1 MWSLLG
7 AKLRLHNAAG
17 FSCAPSAA
25 LLALVILLSLPAAQ
39 SSAVARDAADRSQTS
54 DANQPDYNA
63 GQSAYATGRFVEAL
77 RIWRPL
83 AESGDPR
90 AAFGL
95 GLLYDLGEGVGQD
108 AAAAYVWY
116 RTAAEAGVVA
126 AEFNIAVMCDS
137 GVGTA
142 RNAAEAAVWY
152 ARAAAHGIARAEYNL
167 AQLYA
172 AGDGVPRNLDVAK
185 AGYAAAAAHGLSA
198 ASSKLALLRETS
210 RRCRS
215 ARSCETSIDPRSPC
229 RTSRRSKIK
238 ARRRHVRRIVLGR
251 AGANCTSELFCAGCY
266 VGHGR
271 RPSHLQQ
278 LSESVSDSSAAAIDT
293 RCICLARLYGRGLG
307 DRLRAERM
315 ELFLPALSVTFG
327 RCSPSG

>member
-17 FSCAPSAA
+17 LSCALSAA

-39 SSAVARDAADRSQTS
+39 TSAVARDTADRSQTS

-95 GLLYDLGEGVGQD
+95 GLFYDLGEGVGQD

-137 GVGTA
+137 SVGTV
-142 RNAAEAAVWY
+142 RNAAEAAVCGEAISTWQK
-152 ARAAAHGIARAEYNL
+152 HGM
-167 AQLYA
+167 
-172 AGDGVPRNLDVAK
+172 PRQRLTDSPQRRVS
-185 AGYAAAAAHGLSA
+185 L
-198 ASSKLALLRETS
+198 
-210 RRCRS
+210 RRC
-215 ARSCETSIDPRSPC
+215 
-229 RTSRRSKIK
+229 
-238 ARRRHVRRIVLGR
+238 VRIAPLPQ
-251 AGANCTSELFCAGCY
+251 
-266 VGHGR
+266 
-271 RPSHLQQ
+271 RPF
-278 LSESVSDSSAAAIDT
+278 
-293 RCICLARLYGRGLG
+293 
-307 DRLRAERM
+307 LRNQH
-315 ELFLPALSVTFG
+315 
-327 RCSPSG
+327 

>member
-1 MWSLLG
+1 V
-7 AKLRLHNAAG
+7 RLERGVAG
-17 FSCAPSAA
+17 SRYSS
-25 LLALVILLSLPAAQ
+25 SLPAAQ
-39 SSAVARDAADRSQTS
+39 TSAVARDAADRSQTS

-152 ARAAAHGIARAEYNL
+152 ASAAAHGIARAEYNL
-167 AQLYA
+167 AQLSPA
-172 AGDGVPRNLDVAK
+172 MRFI
-185 AGYAAAAAHGLSA
+185 SA
-198 ASSKLALLRETS
+198 
-210 RRCRS
+210 
-215 ARSCETSIDPRSPC
+215 
-229 RTSRRSKIK
+229 
-238 ARRRHVRRIVLGR
+238 
-251 AGANCTSELFCAGCY
+251 
-266 VGHGR
+266 
-271 RPSHLQQ
+271 
-278 LSESVSDSSAAAIDT
+278 SDS
-293 RCICLARLYGRGLG
+293 
-307 DRLRAERM
+307 
-315 ELFLPALSVTFG
+315 LSFVFSIAVIA
-327 RCSPSG
+327 SPMQRQA

>member
-39 SSAVARDAADRSQTS
+39 SSAVARDSADQSQTS
-54 DANQPDYNA
+54 DQPDYNA
-63 GQSAYATGRFVEAL
+63 GQAAYATGRFVEAL

-172 AGDGVPRNLDVAK
+172 AGDGVPRNRRGKSMVCR
-185 AGYAAAAAHGLSA
+185 GSGSRT
-198 ASSKLALLRETS
+198 LR
-210 RRCRS
+210 
-215 ARSCETSIDPRSPC
+215 
-229 RTSRRSKIK
+229 
-238 ARRRHVRRIVLGR
+238 
-251 AGANCTSELFCAGCY
+251 
-266 VGHGR
+266 
-271 RPSHLQQ
+271 
-278 LSESVSDSSAAAIDT
+278 SV
-293 RCICLARLYGRGLG
+293 
-307 DRLRAERM
+307 E
-315 ELFLPALSVTFG
+315 
-327 RCSPSG
+327 

>member
-1 MWSLLG
+1 VWSLLG
-7 AKLRLHNAAG
+7 AELRLHYAAG

-39 SSAVARDAADRSQTS
+39 SNAVARDAADQSRTS

-63 GQSAYATGRFVEAL
+63 GQSAYAAGRFVEAL

-116 RTAAEAGVVA
+116 RTAAEAGVGP

-185 AGYAAAAAHGLSA
+185 AWYAAAAADGLSA
-198 ASSKLALLRETS
+198 ASSKLASLRENRAAAAAPVLAKPALIPAVPAGPVVAPKLRPGEDTFVELSWVAPAQPVQASFFVQVVALDTASAHPIFTS
-210 RRCRS
+210 YLNRS
-215 ARSCETSIDPRSPC
+215 AIL
-229 RTSRRSKIK
+229 
-238 ARRRHVRRIVLGR
+238 VRL
-251 AGANCTSELFCAGCY
+251 
-266 VGHGR
+266 
-271 RPSHLQQ
+271 PSTP
-278 LSESVSDSSAAAIDT
+278 AAYAWRVYT
-293 RCICLARLYGRGLG
+293 VAV
-307 DRLRAERM
+307 
-315 ELFLPALSVTFG
+315 SVTDYV
-327 RCSPSG
+327 PSAWSYFALR

>member
-1 MWSLLG
+1 VWSLLG

-39 SSAVARDAADRSQTS
+39 SNAVARDAANQSQTS

-63 GQSAYATGRFVEAL
+63 GQSAYAAGRFVEAL

-116 RTAAEAGVVA
+116 RTAAEAGVGP

-185 AGYAAAAAHGLSA
+185 AWYAAAAADGLSA
-198 ASSKLALLRETS
+198 ASSKLASLRENRAAAAAPVLAKPALIPAVPAGPVVAPKLRPGEDTFVELSWVAPAQPVQANFFVQVVALDTASAHPIFTS
-210 RRCRS
+210 YLNRS
-215 ARSCETSIDPRSPC
+215 AIL
-229 RTSRRSKIK
+229 
-238 ARRRHVRRIVLGR
+238 VRL
-251 AGANCTSELFCAGCY
+251 
-266 VGHGR
+266 
-271 RPSHLQQ
+271 PSTP
-278 LSESVSDSSAAAIDT
+278 AAYAWRVYT
-293 RCICLARLYGRGLG
+293 VAV
-307 DRLRAERM
+307 
-315 ELFLPALSVTFG
+315 SVTDYV
-327 RCSPSG
+327 PSTWSYFSVR

>member
-1 MWSLLG
+1 VWSLLG

-17 FSCAPSAA
+17 LSCALSAA

-39 SSAVARDAADRSQTS
+39 TSAVARDTADRSQTS

-152 ARAAAHGIARAEYNL
+152 GKAAVLGDL
-167 AQLYA
+167 FMVSVLLDYA
-172 AGDGVPRNLDVAK
+172 A
-185 AGYAAAAAHGLSA
+185 
-198 ASSKLALLRETS
+198 KLALRPELLAPPDRSRPWLRPETAQSGCRVTRDLSAHFARGVATAVDYWPPNPLRRRLRS
-210 RRCRS
+210 RSSRS
-215 ARSCETSIDPRSPC
+215 AHLRDRDG
-229 RTSRRSKIK
+229 K
-238 ARRRHVRRIVLGR
+238 LGR
-251 AGANCTSELFCAGCY
+251 GVLC
-266 VGHGR
+266 
-271 RPSHLQQ
+271 PS
-278 LSESVSDSSAAAIDT
+278 A
-293 RCICLARLYGRGLG
+293 
-307 DRLRAERM
+307 
-315 ELFLPALSVTFG
+315 
-327 RCSPSG
+327 

>member
-95 GLLYDLGEGVGQD
+95 GLLYDLREGVGQD

-137 GVGTA
+137 SVGTA
-142 RNAAEAAVWY
+142 RNAAEAAV
-152 ARAAAHGIARAEYNL
+152 G
-167 AQLYA
+167 Q
-172 AGDGVPRNLDVAK
+172 
-185 AGYAAAAAHGLSA
+185 
-198 ASSKLALLRETS
+198 S
-210 RRCRS
+210 RRGKSMVCRGS
-215 ARSCETSIDPRSPC
+215 GSRTLRSVE
-229 RTSRRSKIK
+229 
-238 ARRRHVRRIVLGR
+238 
-251 AGANCTSELFCAGCY
+251 
-266 VGHGR
+266 
-271 RPSHLQQ
+271 
-278 LSESVSDSSAAAIDT
+278 
-293 RCICLARLYGRGLG
+293 
-307 DRLRAERM
+307 
-315 ELFLPALSVTFG
+315 
-327 RCSPSG
+327 